1 MYCYLLVL
9 SLSRKGTFSVV
20 HVIYLCVF
28 IYIYLLFMYFL
39 IGESYISV
47 LYLWNKHIASLNQ
60 NILFVQFVV
69 AFINLCLCLT
79 PLLM

>member
-1 MYCYLLVL
+1 ML
-9 SLSRKGTFSVV
+9 
-20 HVIYLCVF
+20 F
-28 IYIYLLFMYFL
+28 IYVFLFMYTCYLCISFL

-69 AFINLCLCLT
+69 AFINVCLCLT
-79 PLLM
+79 PLLT